1 MGRAKNHENW
11 DKKILIAIDKSG
23 YKEKIASYAVN
34 LSKSLGANVT
44 AIHVVDNAS
53 LGVIGN
59 MMGFYRGGKSEEY
72 EMAIK
77 KQAEELLNEI
87 KIILEKEGV
96 NITTEVVIKNS
107 AAEGIIDYAKDNGVD
122 LILIGTKGITGV
134 AKFLMGGV
142 ANSVIEHAHCPVIAI
157 R

>member
-1 MGRAKNHENW
+1 M
-11 DKKILIAIDKSG
+11 
-23 YKEKIASYAVN
+23 
-34 LSKSLGANVT
+34 T

-53 LGVIGN
+53 LGVIGS

-96 NITTEVVIKNS
+96 NVTTEVVIKNS